1 MPRATE
7 LAEPL
12 PPERFQALL
21 ENALP
26 DFRLDLTGRE
36 RLGLAR
42 FLAELDIWRR
52 RVNLTGRLSCEELV
66 SHALESAVGAALLPL
81 EARVVDVGTGGG
93 FPGVPLAIVRPDL
106 SVTWLEPREKRAA
119 FLRHVARAVPVEN
132 AVVAAG
138 RAEDLPVSVFD
149 VATSRAVRIET
160 LDPGRFLRPGG
171 SVLLWTTDTNAAA
184 APPSG
189 FQLERILPIPAS
201 RQRVI
206 AVYRR
211 G

>member
-1 MPRATE
+1 LPRATE

-42 FLAELDIWRR
+42 FLAELDVWRR
-52 RVNLTGRLSCEELV
+52 RVNLTGRLSREELV

-138 RAEDLPVSVFD
+138 RAEDLPVSAFD
-149 VATSRAVRIET
+149 FATSRAVRIET

-184 APPSG
+184 APPRG
-189 FQLERILPIPAS
+189 FQLERVLPIPAS

>member
-1 MPRATE
+1 LPRATE

-26 DFRLDLTGRE
+26 DFRLDPTGRE

-42 FLAELDIWRR
+42 FLAELDVWRR

-138 RAEDLPVSVFD
+138 RAEDLPVSAFD
-149 VATSRAVRIET
+149 VATFRAVRIET

>member
-42 FLAELDIWRR
+42 FLAELDVWRR

-138 RAEDLPVSVFD
+138 RAEDLPVSAFD
-149 VATSRAVRIET
+149 FATFRAVRIET

-189 FQLERILPIPAS
+189 FQLERVLPIPAS

>member
-42 FLAELDIWRR
+42 FLAELDVWRR

-66 SHALESAVGAALLPL
+66 SHALESAVGAALVPL

-138 RAEDLPVSVFD
+138 RAEDLPVSAFD
-149 VATSRAVRIET
+149 VATFRAVRIET

>member
-42 FLAELDIWRR
+42 FLAELDVWRR

-106 SVTWLEPREKRAA
+106 SVTWLEPRERRAA

-189 FQLERILPIPAS
+189 FQLERVLPIPAS

>member
-42 FLAELDIWRR
+42 FLAELDVWRR

-189 FQLERILPIPAS
+189 FQLERVLPIPAS

>member
-171 SVLLWTTDTNAAA
+171 SVLLWTTNTNAAA

-189 FQLERILPIPAS
+189 FQLERVLPIPAS

>member
-1 MPRATE
+1 
-7 LAEPL
+7 
-12 PPERFQALL
+12 
-21 ENALP
+21 
-26 DFRLDLTGRE
+26 
-36 RLGLAR
+36 
-42 FLAELDIWRR
+42 
-52 RVNLTGRLSCEELV
+52 
-66 SHALESAVGAALLPL
+66 
-81 EARVVDVGTGGG
+81 
-93 FPGVPLAIVRPDL
+93 
-106 SVTWLEPREKRAA
+106 VTWLEPREKRAA

-138 RAEDLPVSVFD
+138 RAEDLPVSAFD
-149 VATSRAVRIET
+149 FATSRAVRIET

-189 FQLERILPIPAS
+189 FQLERVLPIPAS

>member
-1 MPRATE
+1 LPRATE

-42 FLAELDIWRR
+42 FLAELDVWRR

-138 RAEDLPVSVFD
+138 RAEDLPVSAFD
-149 VATSRAVRIET
+149 FATFRAVRIET

-171 SVLLWTTDTNAAA
+171 SVLFWTTDTNAAA

>member
-42 FLAELDIWRR
+42 FLAELDVWRR

-138 RAEDLPVSVFD
+138 RAEDLPVSAFD
-149 VATSRAVRIET
+149 FATSRAVRIET

-184 APPSG
+184 APPRG
-189 FQLERILPIPAS
+189 FQLERVLPIPAS